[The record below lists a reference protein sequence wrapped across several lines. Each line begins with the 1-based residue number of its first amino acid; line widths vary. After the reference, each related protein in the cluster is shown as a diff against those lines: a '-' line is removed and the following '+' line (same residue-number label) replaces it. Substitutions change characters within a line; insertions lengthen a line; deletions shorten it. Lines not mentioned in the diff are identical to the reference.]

1 MTFNPSARSQ
11 HAGPPNCAPT
21 SDAVSCSQRVVSD
34 PATVTLALDTTR
46 NVDNAITVAL
56 SPSAPVDPRCPAPS
70 ENGVPL
76 VSPTEDLVFTHE
88 LDDAEILPIVS
99 RLAPRVRRGMIR
111 TVTIDWREPR
121 APCKKYG
128 GPATPS
134 SRGIVTLDSCTIEA
148 DFRVVLTRL
157 G

>member
-11 HAGPPNCAPT
+11 HAGPPNCALT

-34 PATVTLALDTTR
+34 TATVTLALDTPR

-56 SPSAPVDPRCPAPS
+56 SPSAPVDPRCPAPF

-88 LDDAEILPIVS
+88 LDDEILPIVS
-99 RLAPRVRRGMIR
+99 RLAPRVGRGMIR

-128 GPATPS
+128 DRRRPPP
-134 SRGIVTLDSCTIEA
+134 RGS
-148 DFRVVLTRL
+148 
-157 G
+157 